1 MKVFFLFFG
10 QIRGIEQMFDEDE
23 PTKKTKP
30 IDLDDLS
37 IEEIEEMISNYRS
50 EIKNL
55 EILLKKKK
63 EKIKLADDFFK
74 KN

>member
-1 MKVFFLFFG
+1 MTDFFE
-10 QIRGIEQMFDEDE
+10 IDETE
-23 PTKKTKP
+23 KTVK
-30 IDLDDLS
+30 ILNLDDLS

-50 EIKNL
+50 DIKNL

-63 EKIKLADDFFK
+63 DKIKLADDFFK